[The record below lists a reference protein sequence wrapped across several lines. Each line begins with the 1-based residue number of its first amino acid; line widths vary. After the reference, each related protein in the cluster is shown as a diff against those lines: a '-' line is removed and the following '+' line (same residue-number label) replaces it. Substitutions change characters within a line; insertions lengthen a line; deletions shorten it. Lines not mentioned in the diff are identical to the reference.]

1 MTNDELGKRLD
12 KLESEY
18 SELNKTMST
27 LASDIAVISQVL
39 KQNQELAP
47 KVSRME
53 NSIHALELDL
63 SNARLVQRGFLW
75 LGSLLAGSVVT
86 MGITLWRTTL

>member
-12 KLESEY
+12 KLEGDY
-18 SELNKTMST
+18 SDLNRTMST

-47 KVSRME
+47 RVASME
-53 NSIHALELDL
+53 KSIHALELDL

-75 LGSLLAGSVVT
+75 LGSLLAGSIVT
-86 MGITLWRTTL
+86 MGITLWRSTL

>member
-12 KLESEY
+12 KLEGDY

-39 KQNQELAP
+39 KQNQELTP
-47 KVSRME
+47 RVSALE
-53 NSIHALELDL
+53 KKNHELELDL
-63 SNARLVQRGFLW
+63 SNARLVQKGFLW
-75 LGSLLAGSVVT
+75 LGTMVAGSVVT
-86 MGITLWRTTL
+86 MGITLWRSTL